1 MEKVLE
7 ICTTTQHI
15 VKIVLT
21 PNILLINFCK
31 ISCYVFFFIIIKMYW
46 QENIFFKVLL
56 IVKGLILRALFQ
68 MAEVTVSR
76 VYAVFGSI
84 ASW

>member
-1 MEKVLE
+1 
-7 ICTTTQHI
+7 
-15 VKIVLT
+15 
-21 PNILLINFCK
+21 
-31 ISCYVFFFIIIKMYW
+31 MYW

-76 VYAVFGSI
+76 VYAVFGFI
-84 ASW
+84 APW